1 MIKANLSTIQ
11 LLILLIVVMA
21 WPVNSFSQSD
31 NDQERY
37 EAYKQI
43 RDKIDYQHLPEAILA
58 AQQFDKMLHETGDS
72 ANYYLGTGLKAH
84 IHKKMRSELA
94 DSLYQLA
101 LKQVGDRNERF
112 KLRCYMDL
120 ARVNYMTDPD
130 EALEWAEKAM
140 EEANRTDRIDYK
152 SQAAGLKGYLCF
164 MTGAT
169 NEFEETEQYYERLR
183 AIHDSLESK
192 SMAGKDV
199 FNHRYDV
206 AMKVARAAFD
216 HDFKKAYRL
225 VEHPKLN
232 VDRQMVTFRLHE
244 LEGQVEED
252 RSIKWLRRGSIIMAL
267 LFLFIY
273 IMGRRRL
280 MIKIW
285 KRQAELKVAQEQAE
299 AANKMKATFIR
310 SMSHEIRTP
319 LNAINGFSQ
328 IICSPDYELSEEE
341 RMDICKRITS
351 NSEAITLIINEL
363 LELAAGESVTFDNS
377 LLAVI
382 NVNELGRKAME
393 KAKEHNERG
402 LAMVFKSDLPDTF
415 TFRSNEATASRILEK
430 ILGNALKFTNEGSIE
445 MHVYQTDNM
454 VIYSVTDTGI
464 GIPEDKQNDVFEN
477 FVKLDEYKGGVGLG
491 LPICRR
497 LAHSL
502 GGNITL
508 DSSYKKG
515 SRFMLQLPVRE

>member
-1 MIKANLSTIQ
+1 MIKANHSAIQ
-11 LLILLIVVMA
+11 LLSLILVILA
-21 WPVNSFSQSD
+21 WPVNSFSLSD
-31 NDQERY
+31 KDWERY
-37 EAYKQI
+37 ETYKQI
-43 RDKIDYQHLPEAILA
+43 RDKIDYQHLPEAILV
-58 AQQFDKMLHETGDS
+58 AQQFDNMLHETGDS
-72 ANYYLGTGLKAH
+72 ANFYLGTGLKAH
-84 IHKKMRSELA
+84 LHKKMRSELS

-120 ARVNYMTDPD
+120 ARVNYMTNP
-130 EALEWAEKAM
+130 EKALEWAQKAM
-140 EEANRTDRIDYK
+140 EKADETDRIDYK
-152 SQAAGLKGYLCF
+152 SLAAGLKGYLCF
-164 MTGAT
+164 MTGTT

-183 AIHDSLESK
+183 VINDSLVSK
-192 SMAGKDV
+192 GIAKGKG
-199 FNHRYDV
+199 FNTRYDLV
-206 AMKVARAAFD
+206 MQVARAAFD
-216 HDFKKAYRL
+216 HDFKKAYKL
-225 VEHPKLN
+225 VEHEKLN
-232 VDRQMVTFRLHE
+232 VDRQVVTFRLHE
-244 LEGQVEED
+244 LEGQVEKD
-252 RSIKWLRRGSIIMAL
+252 RAIKWLSRGAVVMAL
-267 LFLFIY
+267 VFLFIY
-273 IMGRRRL
+273 IMGRRKL

-299 AANKMKATFIR
+299 AANKMKAAFIR

-319 LNAINGFSQ
+319 LNAINGFSE

-341 RMDICKRITS
+341 KKDLRKRITS
-351 NSEAITLIINEL
+351 NSEAITLVINEL
-363 LELAAGESVTFDNS
+363 LELAAGESVTLDET

-382 NVNELGRKAME
+382 NVNELGRKAMQ
-393 KAKEHNERG
+393 KAKERNERG
-402 LAMVFKSDLPDTF
+402 LTMTFKSDLPDTF
-415 TFRSNEATASRILEK
+415 TFRCNEATVSRILLK

-445 MHVYQTDNM
+445 MHVYRSDDM
-454 VIYSVTDTGI
+454 VTYSVTDTGT
-464 GIPEDKQNDVFEN
+464 GIPEDKQNEVFEN